1 MKLVFLDRKSI
12 GDDLDLSMFSALGEI
27 ELYDFSSPEEVPMR
41 VSDADA
47 IIVNK
52 VPVNEE
58 TIGKAKKLKLVCV
71 TATGTNNLDK
81 AYLDKRGIA
90 WRNVAGYSTESVA
103 QHTFALLFYLWEHLP
118 YYDKYVKSGKYEGD
132 RLFTHFGIAFHE
144 LSGMRWGIVG
154 LGAIGRRVAELAEC
168 FCCKV
173 MYYSTSGR
181 NHDSHFKEVSLD
193 ELLRESDIVSVHAPL
208 GERTF
213 HLFDRDSFQKMKRS
227 AIFLN
232 VGRGDIVDEAALRD
246 ALNEGE
252 ISAAGLDVLS
262 VEPMSAEN
270 PLKDVKEKDRLF
282 ITPHIAWASLEA
294 RERLMRTIYRQIYE
308 FFTTDGA

>member
-1 MKLVFLDRKSI
+1 
-12 GDDLDLSMFSALGEI
+12 
-27 ELYDFSSPEEVPMR
+27 
-41 VSDADA
+41 
-47 IIVNK
+47 
-52 VPVNEE
+52 
-58 TIGKAKKLKLVCV
+58 
-71 TATGTNNLDK
+71 
-81 AYLDKRGIA
+81 
-90 WRNVAGYSTESVA
+90 
-103 QHTFALLFYLWEHLP
+103 
-118 YYDKYVKSGKYEGD
+118 
-132 RLFTHFGIAFHE
+132 
-144 LSGMRWGIVG
+144 
-154 LGAIGRRVAELAEC
+154 
-168 FCCKV
+168 
-173 MYYSTSGR
+173 
-181 NHDSHFKEVSLD
+181 
-193 ELLRESDIVSVHAPL
+193 
-208 GERTF
+208 
-213 HLFDRDSFQKMKRS
+213 MKRS